1 MERLRFD
8 SSAGKRVDRYE
19 SEFVLAP
26 LTVPDGRVKAAC
38 FHVPA
43 GGIVG
48 FHEATVPQLFC
59 VVAGSGWVTGPD
71 RARVPVAAF
80 EAAFWEAGEW
90 HESGSDSGMTAVV
103 LEGEIAPYRP
113 AASR

>member
-1 MERLRFD
+1 MELLRFD
-8 SSAGKRVDRYE
+8 ASAGKRVDRYE

-26 LTVPDGRVKAAC
+26 LTAPDGPVKAAC

-71 RARVPVAAF
+71 RARVPVGAF
-80 EAAFWEAGEW
+80 GAAFWEAGEW
-90 HESGSDSGMTAVV
+90 HESGSEGGMTVVV
-103 LEGEIAPYRP
+103 LEGDLTPFRAIAET
-113 AASR
+113 